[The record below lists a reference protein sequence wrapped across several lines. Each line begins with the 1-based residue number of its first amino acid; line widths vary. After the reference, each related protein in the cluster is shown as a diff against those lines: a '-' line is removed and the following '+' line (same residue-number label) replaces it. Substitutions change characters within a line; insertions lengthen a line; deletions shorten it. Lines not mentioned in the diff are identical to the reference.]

1 MGRNKGKHCMDRLKG
16 DVIMQQIEMIRLIAD
31 EGKILVNGEQEAVC
45 VDTFKEN
52 AEEWSEVDK
61 AEENEIIEE
70 NNE

>member
-1 MGRNKGKHCMDRLKG
+1 MDRLKG